1 MAYERTLAARLSVC
15 ARRKLVIFPDPWLRG
30 RFRVAADRAGNGGNP
45 RFAGFGT
52 ASAILLASLPNGSA
66 AGSGRKTMTFNSA
79 NLQQFAI
86 SALGALFAATLF
98 ISAAVGPAGQL
109 V

>member
-1 MAYERTLAARLSVC
+1 MARERTPAARLSVC
-15 ARRKLVIFPDPWLRG
+15 VRRKLVIFTDPWFPGHLL
-30 RFRVAADRAGNGGNP
+30 VAVDRARNGENP
-45 RFAGFGT
+45 RLSWFGT
-52 ASAILLASLPNGSA
+52 ASAILLASLPDRSA

-79 NLQQFAI
+79 NLQQLAI

>member
-1 MAYERTLAARLSVC
+1 LAH
-15 ARRKLVIFPDPWLRG
+15 FPEPWLG
-30 RFRVAADRAGNGGNP
+30 DSGRVAVTMDESRGFLPFPA
-45 RFAGFGT
+45 FGT
-52 ASAILLASLPNGSA
+52 PSAIELASLPNGSA
-66 AGSGRKTMTFNSA
+66 AGSGRKTMTFSSA
-79 NLQQFAI
+79 NLQQLAI

>member
-1 MAYERTLAARLSVC
+1 MAGERTLGRPLSDCV
-15 ARRKLVIFPDPWLRG
+15 RRKLVIFTDPWLRG
-30 RFRVAADRAGNGGNP
+30 YQAVAVDRAENGGNP

-66 AGSGRKTMTFNSA
+66 AGSGSKTMTFNSA
-79 NLQQFAI
+79 NLQQLAI